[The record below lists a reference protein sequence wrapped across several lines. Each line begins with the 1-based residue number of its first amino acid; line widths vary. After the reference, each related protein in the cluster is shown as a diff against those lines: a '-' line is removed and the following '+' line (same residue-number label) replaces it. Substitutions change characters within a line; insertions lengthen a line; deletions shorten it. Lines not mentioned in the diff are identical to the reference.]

1 MGGHLD
7 ARQLSEFD
15 ALEDVERRE
24 VLGHVA
30 VCGSCRAVWVEA
42 DPSRLFALLEADAV
56 PTAALDRLTERV
68 NEEID
73 AVATTSIRRRPGLGW
88 ASLAASVMLAAAVG
102 GYLVSRPDVVGP
114 ANVAEA
120 VAIQQDRFA
129 GSGIE
134 VMTPADADVFDL
146 TVGDTRIVMIFDE
159 RLDI

>member
-88 ASLAASVMLAAAVG
+88 ASLAASVMLAAAVTLLPIPTVFMTSWRQAG
-102 GYLVSRPDVVGP
+102 QLMRVLLV
-114 ANVAEA
+114 A
-120 VAIQQDRFA
+120 
-129 GSGIE
+129 
-134 VMTPADADVFDL
+134 L
-146 TVGDTRIVMIFDE
+146 
-159 RLDI
+159 